1 MIPNCEQSEQ
11 IDKIVPAL
19 IKAIGAMESAR
30 KESSN
35 PAFKS
40 KYADLTSVM
49 DAAKP
54 ALGDNGIA
62 VLQPVTADGEGVLV
76 ATVLIHT
83 SGQWIGSK
91 LALMPKDASPQAT
104 GSAIT
109 YGRRYGLAGIL
120 GMTAEDDDGNAASQ
134 PGQARKSA
142 PIVSQPRSAAQS
154 KASQQAMPN
163 TPAEIARNAM
173 PNTPAEWE
181 SEDPALVDFLNRAEL
196 SPDSAKDVYAELNNM
211 IAKASDKET
220 AREAY
225 RVASLPVDGQ
235 PPLTKQ
241 RVKQLYKTWQHLAG
255 VEV

>member
-62 VLQPVTADGEGVLV
+62 VMQPVTADGEGVLV

-83 SGQWIGSK
+83 SGQWIGSR
-91 LALMPKDASPQAT
+91 LALTPKDGSPQAT

-134 PGQARKSA
+134 PGQARL
-142 PIVSQPRSAAQS
+142 VSRPKGAMKPMPR
-154 KASQQAMPN
+154 
-163 TPAEIARNAM
+163 TE
-173 PNTPAEWE
+173 AEWE
-181 SEDPALVDFLNRAEL
+181 FEDPALVDYLNRAEL
-196 SPDSAKDVYAELNNM
+196 SSDSAKDVYAELNNA

-225 RVASLPVDGQ
+225 RIASLPTDGQ
-235 PPLTKQ
+235 APLTKTKV
-241 RVKQLYKTWQHLAG
+241 RQLYKTWLGLQEPP
-255 VEV
+255 V

>member
-62 VLQPVTADGEGVLV
+62 ILQPVTADGEGVLV
-76 ATVLIHT
+76 ATILIHT
-83 SGQWIGSK
+83 SGQWIGSR
-91 LALMPKDASPQAT
+91 LALMPKDGSPQAT

-120 GMTAEDDDGNAASQ
+120 GITAEDDDGNAASQ
-134 PGQARKSA
+134 PGQAR
-142 PIVSQPRSAAQS
+142 IVSRP
-154 KASQQAMPN
+154 KGAMKPPPSGKDGVI
-163 TPAEIARNAM
+163 TGQLPQTE
-173 PNTPAEWE
+173 AEWE
-181 SEDPALVDFLNRAEL
+181 NEDPALIDYLNRAEL
-196 SPDSAKDVYAELNNM
+196 SPDSAKDVYAELNNA
-211 IAKASDKET
+211 IAKSSDKET

-225 RVASLPVDGQ
+225 RIASLPTDGQ
-235 PPLTKQ
+235 PPLTKTKV
-241 RVKQLYKTWQHLAG
+241 RQLYKTWLGLQ
-255 VEV
+255 EPPT